1 MHPES
6 EKQAPAW
13 AIVEIMGHRVIAG
26 RISEVS
32 RFGASFCRVEVDLPD
47 GTIAAQEYSG
57 SAIFCITPSD
67 EATVRRRQASG
78 TYAGPLAIDPPRS
91 EALALMPGDTV
102 RKVVFHAGD
111 YMADD
116 DKPDD
121 VEDFHCNTC
130 SRTTNYPDD
139 EKWTRVHVD
148 GVPAVLCY
156 DCSEHELD
164 EPVSC
169 ERAACPDRTRDPDRE
184 EWQRGEHDG
193 ISIWLCAKHGRPVDP
208 NAPTCSE
215 CGEPL
220 SPGGDCENFPTC
232 PKSPLPF

>member
-91 EALALMPGDTV
+91 EALKPHPLAGADGMI
-102 RKVVFHAGD
+102 RYRVVQRAED
-111 YMADD
+111 YQAET
-116 DKPDD
+116 
-121 VEDFHCNTC
+121 EDAWRE
-130 SRTTNYPDD
+130 S
-139 EKWTRVHVD
+139 VV
-148 GVPAVLCY
+148 
-156 DCSEHELD
+156 
-164 EPVSC
+164 C
-169 ERAACPDRTRDPDRE
+169 EGAACSKRALFPANAGWT
-184 EWQRGEHDG
+184 RGEHDG
-193 ISIWLCAKHGRPVDP
+193 VALWFCPEHSRPVDP
-208 NAPTCSE
+208 NAPTCPE
-215 CGEPL
+215 CAQPL
-220 SPGGDCENFPTC
+220 SPCGECENFPTC

>member
-91 EALALMPGDTV
+91 EALKLTASEPH
-102 RKVVFHAGD
+102 RYRVVQRAED
-111 YMADD
+111 YQAET
-116 DKPDD
+116 
-121 VEDFHCNTC
+121 EDAWRE
-130 SRTTNYPDD
+130 S
-139 EKWTRVHVD
+139 VV
-148 GVPAVLCY
+148 
-156 DCSEHELD
+156 
-164 EPVSC
+164 C
-169 ERAACPDRTRDPDRE
+169 EGAACSKRALFPANAGWT
-184 EWQRGEHDG
+184 RGEHDG
-193 ISIWLCAKHGRPVDP
+193 VPLWFCPDCSDRHRPTTT
-208 NAPTCSE
+208 NAPPMAIDTPAAVCPE
-215 CGEPL
+215 CGQPL
-220 SPGGDCENFPTC
+220 GLLADCFNFGACSRADAP
-232 PKSPLPF
+232 PDVPF